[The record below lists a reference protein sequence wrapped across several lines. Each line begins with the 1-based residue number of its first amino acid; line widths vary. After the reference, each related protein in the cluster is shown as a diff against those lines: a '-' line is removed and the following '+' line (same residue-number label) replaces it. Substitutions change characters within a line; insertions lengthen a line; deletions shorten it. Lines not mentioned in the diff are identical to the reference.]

1 MTERAVLVPQAWSSA
16 LAFVPLAA
24 AGLPGYLAV
33 AFMLPSMP
41 SWMEQPS
48 AALDERLPLWIG
60 VRALAPGVEGG
71 LPGALIFWA
80 VVLSLVSYALALRL
94 ARRFGGD
101 PHAGALAAG
110 VAAVLGITSVLALPN
125 LDTDVYLY
133 TLYARV
139 LTVHGSNPYITVPAS
154 FPDDPFVPL
163 VYATWT
169 YVVSLYGPVWI
180 AASVLVERLAG
191 NDPLRAVFAFRLGLY
206 GCGLATLAVIWQI
219 AGRLNPT
226 YRVAGLVA
234 WGWNPI
240 VVVYGPQKLDT
251 FVTLLVLLGVW
262 AWVMHR
268 RPLSLVVL
276 AAATLTKLVAAP
288 LLVVCLLASGWR
300 SSLRSLLLGLGV
312 LVCVGTLAALP
323 SSIYSPRLIL
333 FLPGFLGI
341 VLVAGYL
348 GTAPARLING
358 LMAVAL
364 YAATFLTPLNKP
376 WYLLVLIGLLGVT
389 APGRVTSA
397 GVVVCASALVVTL
410 LPLQPG
416 VDAETYQ
423 ILWRLSTLVQIAALT
438 WACAPLLPW
447 SRGRGLPFLA
457 SRRFGR
463 SEPVSE
469 SPV

>member
-1 MTERAVLVPQAWSSA
+1 VT
-16 LAFVPLAA
+16 LAA

-60 VRALAPGVEGG
+60 VRALAPGMEGG
-71 LPGALIFWA
+71 LPGALIFGA
-80 VVLSLVSYALALRL
+80 VVLSLGSYALALRL

-101 PHAGALAAG
+101 PRAGAFAAG

-139 LTVHGSNPYITVPAS
+139 LAVHGSNPYIVVPAS

-163 VYATWT
+163 VYTPWT
-169 YVVSLYGPVWI
+169 YVISLYGPVWI
-180 AASVLVERLAG
+180 AASLLVERLAG
-191 NDPLRAVFAFRLGLY
+191 DDPLRAVFAFRLGLY

-251 FVTLLVLLGVW
+251 LVTLLVLLGIW
-262 AWVMHR
+262 AWVVHR

-276 AAATLTKLVAAP
+276 AAAALTKLVAAP

-300 SSLRSLLLGLGV
+300 SGLRSLMLGLGV

-323 SSIYSPRLIL
+323 SSTYSPRLIL
-333 FLPGFLGI
+333 FLPGFLGV

-348 GTAPARLING
+348 GTDPRRLVYG
-358 LMAVAL
+358 LVAVSL
-364 YAATFLTPLNKP
+364 YAAALLTPLNKP
-376 WYLLVLIGLLGVT
+376 WYLLVLIGLVGVT
-389 APGRVTSA
+389 ASGRVTA
-397 GVVVCASALVVTL
+397 AAVAVCATTVLVTL

-416 VDAETYQ
+416 VDVDNYR
-423 ILWRLSTLVQIAALT
+423 IFWRLSTVVQVAALT
-438 WACAPLLPW
+438 WACIPLLRW
-447 SRGRGLPFLA
+447 AREQGLPFLVG
-457 SRRFGR
+457 RGLGR
-463 SEPVSE
+463 SKPVAE
-469 SPV
+469 SPI